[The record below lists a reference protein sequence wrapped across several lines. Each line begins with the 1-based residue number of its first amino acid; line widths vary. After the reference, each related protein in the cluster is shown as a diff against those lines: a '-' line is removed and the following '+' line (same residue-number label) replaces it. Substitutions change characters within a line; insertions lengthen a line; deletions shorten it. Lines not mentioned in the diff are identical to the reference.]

1 MADEKQ
7 PGNSFENL
15 ALIGASVVSS
25 MIRRLTLAG
34 IVISPVLDK
43 RAEIIDKR
51 QREFGNEAIKS
62 LIGEISADRTYKD
75 PFFNHIAKLKAGLAG
90 SYASEAE
97 LKSQLDLL
105 EQKLANSQPQS
116 MSNEEIKLAALYN
129 TSANIVKPYL
139 AFVGKKNEDQ
149 IAVVGQ
155 LIGRIAQDPGTPK
168 SPAAPTPS
176 EKGLAVAS
184 NSTPDIKADGAPA
197 KTVLAQGQANSTP
210 QPPMP

>member
-15 ALIGASVVSS
+15 APIGASVVSS

-155 LIGRIAQDPGTPK
+155 LIGRIAQDP
-168 SPAAPTPS
+168 
-176 EKGLAVAS
+176 
-184 NSTPDIKADGAPA
+184 
-197 KTVLAQGQANSTP
+197 
-210 QPPMP
+210 